1 MTGAAAAGTAE
12 AAAPAASGPVGQD
25 AARTAWSQVRA
36 LLPRG
41 LSLPQATWEARHSFV
56 LWVLAGHAAALPVFG
71 LRHGWPLAFA
81 VAEPLAIGVLA
92 AGAAVPRLDRRV
104 RSSVAALAL
113 ALSSLVVIQFS
124 GGLVEAHFH
133 AFIAVALVAL
143 YQDWIALVLSLG
155 LLVGAQAAAAAVEPA
170 LLFTHGSSDPWTWT
184 LVDAVAV
191 LGEAAA
197 LLAFWSSAEQAR
209 ARSALVLDAVGDGVV
224 GLDAHGQVTFANPAA
239 ARLVG
244 RPVDGLIGR
253 DIRAFLEG
261 VAEGQGATPGPVR
274 GVLHRADGPLHVEWT
289 LTALQRTASGI
300 GRVLVLRD
308 VTARRELEERLA
320 RRSRQQETVAG
331 LARAALE
338 SHELGMVLDRAA
350 RDTADTLG
358 VGFAAV
364 EQSVPGQPS
373 LVLRAGIG
381 WADLGRAPVAVDLSV
396 LPGVAL
402 NAPEPVVVHDFARDE
417 VSLPPQLRNLGVA
430 SAVAVAIPGPTVP
443 WGVLTAYSRTPH
455 AFSEDDVTFVQAMAA
470 LLATAVER
478 IAIEDELRAHRLD
491 LEEMVS
497 RRTAQLTEANRELE
511 AFSYTVSHDLRSPL
525 RTIDGF
531 SRILLQRHG
540 RDLPDDS
547 RRMLGLL
554 SDGALRMGNLIESVL
569 TLSRLGRIPLAIQP
583 VDLSAAAHGILRDLE
598 ARHPMRKVDWQVQPG
613 LVAQGD
619 PGLLRVALENLL
631 GNAWKFT
638 ERTAQPRIRIRGL
651 TVQGAPALAVDDNGA
666 GFDMAHARDLFQPF
680 HRLHP
685 PSQFDGTGI
694 GLATVKRIVQRHG
707 GRAWAEAAPGRG
719 ATFMFTLAAESAVPP
734 AAPPVQKAPEVPLV
748 RLVEAAVPSKG
759 EARDRLRELL

>member
-1 MTGAAAAGTAE
+1 MTDGE
-12 AAAPAASGPVGQD
+12 AAAK
-25 AARTAWSQVRA
+25 TTWSQVRA
-36 LLPRG
+36 LLPQG
-41 LSLPQATWEARHSFV
+41 LALPQATWEARHAFV
-56 LWVLAGHAAALPVFG
+56 LWVLAGHAAALPVVG
-71 LRHGWPLAFA
+71 LRHGWSAAHA
-81 VAEPLAIGVLA
+81 VAEPLAVGVLA
-92 AGAAVPRLDRRV
+92 IGAAVPSFGRRA
-104 RSSVAALAL
+104 RSALAALAL
-113 ALSSLVVIQFS
+113 ALSSVIVIQFS

-133 AFIAVALVAL
+133 AFIAIALIAL
-143 YQDWIALVLSLG
+143 YQDWIALSVGVGSILG
-155 LLVGAQAAAAAVEPA
+155 AHAVASATAPRLIFA
-170 LLFTHGSSDPWTWT
+170 HGHADPWTWT
-184 LVDAVAV
+184 LVHAVAI
-191 LGEAAA
+191 LGQVAA

-209 ARSALVLDAVGDGVV
+209 ARSALVLDEVGDGVV

-239 ARLVG
+239 ARLMG

-253 DIRAFLEG
+253 DIRAFLQDLSEDRR
-261 VAEGQGATPGPVR
+261 ATPVPVR
-274 GVLHRADGPLHVEWT
+274 GVLHRADGAPLAVEWT
-289 LTALQRTASGI
+289 LTALERTASGI

-338 SHELGMVLDRAA
+338 SHELGTVLDRAA
-350 RDTADTLG
+350 RDVAGTLG
-358 VGFAAV
+358 VDFAAV
-364 EQSVPGQPS
+364 EQSVAGQPS

-381 WADLGRAPVAVDLSV
+381 WAELGRAPVAVGPSV

-402 NAPEPVVVHDFARDE
+402 SAPDPVVVHDFARDE
-417 VSLPPQLRNLGVA
+417 VALPPQLKNLGVR
-430 SAVAVAIPGPTVP
+430 SAVAVAIPGPTMP
-443 WGVLTAYSRTPH
+443 WGVLSAYSRSPR

-478 IAIEDELRAHRLD
+478 VSIEDELRAHRLD

-531 SRILLQRHG
+531 SRILQQRHG
-540 RDLPDDS
+540 RDLPEDS

-583 VDLSAAAHGILRDLE
+583 LDLSAVATSILRDLE
-598 ARHPMRKVDWQVQPG
+598 GRQPMRKVDWQVQPG
-613 LVAQGD
+613 LQAKGD
-619 PGLLRVALENLL
+619 PGLMRVALENLL

-638 ERTAQPRIRIRGL
+638 ERTANARIRVRGL
-651 TVQGAPALAVDDNGA
+651 TVQGAPAFAVDDNGA

-680 HRLHP
+680 QRLHR
-685 PSQFDGTGI
+685 PSEFEGTGI

-707 GRAWAEAAPGRG
+707 GRVWAEAAVGRG
-719 ATFMFTLAAESAVPP
+719 ATFTFTLAPTADP
-734 AAPPVQKAPEVPLV
+734 APEPPVAEVPMV
-748 RLVEAAVPSKG
+748 RLVESEKPASRG
-759 EARDRLRELL
+759 ER

>member
-1 MTGAAAAGTAE
+1 M
-12 AAAPAASGPVGQD
+12 
-25 AARTAWSQVRA
+25 
-36 LLPRG
+36 
-41 LSLPQATWEARHSFV
+41 
-56 LWVLAGHAAALPVFG
+56 
-71 LRHGWPLAFA
+71 
-81 VAEPLAIGVLA
+81 
-92 AGAAVPRLDRRV
+92 
-104 RSSVAALAL
+104 
-113 ALSSLVVIQFS
+113 
-124 GGLVEAHFH
+124 
-133 AFIAVALVAL
+133 
-143 YQDWIALVLSLG
+143 
-155 LLVGAQAAAAAVEPA
+155 
-170 LLFTHGSSDPWTWT
+170 
-184 LVDAVAV
+184 
-191 LGEAAA
+191 
-197 LLAFWSSAEQAR
+197 
-209 ARSALVLDAVGDGVV
+209 
-224 GLDAHGQVTFANPAA
+224 
-239 ARLVG
+239 G

-261 VAEGQGATPGPVR
+261 VPDGQGATKDPVR
-274 GVLHRADGPLHVEWT
+274 GVLHRADGAPLHVEWT
-289 LTALQRTASGI
+289 MTALERTASGI

-338 SHELGMVLDRAA
+338 SRELATVLDRAA
-350 RDTADTLG
+350 RDAADTLG
-358 VGFAAV
+358 VDFAAV

-373 LVLRAGIG
+373 LALRAGIG
-381 WADLGRAPVAVDLSV
+381 WAELGRAPVAVDPSM
-396 LPGVAL
+396 LPGAAL
-402 NAPEPVVVHDFARDE
+402 NALEPVVVHDFARDGIA
-417 VSLPPQLRNLGVA
+417 LPPQLRNLGVA
-430 SAVAVAIPGPTVP
+430 SAVAVAIPGPTMP
-443 WGVLTAYSRTPH
+443 WGVLSAYARVPR
-455 AFSEDDVTFVQAMAA
+455 AFTDDDVTFMQAMAA

-478 IAIEDELRAHRLD
+478 MAIEDELRAHRLD

-540 RDLPDDS
+540 RDLPEDS

-569 TLSRLGRIPLAIQP
+569 TLSRLGRMPLAIQP
-583 VDLSAAAHGILRDLE
+583 VDLSALAAGVLRDLE
-598 ARHPMRKVDWQVQPG
+598 ARHPPRKVDWQVQAG
-613 LVAQGD
+613 LHAHGD

-638 ERTAQPRIRIRGL
+638 ERTAAPRIRLRGL
-651 TVQGAPALAVDDNGA
+651 TVHGVPAFAVDDNGA

-707 GRAWAEAAPGRG
+707 GRVWAEAAPGRG
-719 ATFMFTLAAESAVPP
+719 ATFTFTLAAAEAVQPPSPP
-734 AAPPVQKAPEVPLV
+734 AAPAPEVPLV
-748 RLVEAAVPSKG
+748 RLVEAAPPSRNEG
-759 EARDRLRELL
+759 RDRLMELL